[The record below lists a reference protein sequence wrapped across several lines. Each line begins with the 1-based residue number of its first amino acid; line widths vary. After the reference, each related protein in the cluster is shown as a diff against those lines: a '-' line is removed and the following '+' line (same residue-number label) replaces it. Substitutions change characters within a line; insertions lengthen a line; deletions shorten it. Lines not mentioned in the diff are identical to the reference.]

1 VDARYDFLPDNKA
14 LLRYFVEEVQQKG
27 RLELIDDF
35 VAADYVNH
43 TPSPGQPAHGPESV
57 RWIME
62 VLHGAVPDVRVE
74 IRHQIAEGPDV
85 ATYKVFSGT
94 HTGTFLGIEPTGR
107 RLEFPVFDLIRF
119 RDRMLVEHWAVI
131 DEGAMLRTLGLID

>member
-1 VDARYDFLPDNKA
+1 MRRPLSLRARLILGVIVLSA
-14 LLRYFVEEVQQKG
+14 AGLL
-27 RLELIDDF
+27 
-35 VAADYVNH
+35 VA
-43 TPSPGQPAHGPESV
+43 
-57 RWIME
+57 
-62 VLHGAVPDVRVE
+62 
-74 IRHQIAEGPDV
+74 DV